1 LETGNNENALNTI
14 EPVDDVCAKT
24 GARFMQAPVEAVYS
38 GGMPARSPG
47 IMSFLFISMG
57 LYFLRTVL
65 FFRNHDPLTQT
76 MSGAMTGGLILA
88 YLAYRRST
96 EDWSWAD
103 FGFIRPSLGD
113 AGVGLLAGAA
123 SIASNIVCGQAH
135 LMPSAAEFNRL
146 PPEIASKPLL
156 AAACMGLIW
165 LAFAEECIFRGYLI
179 PALKTR
185 YGMRTAVLLSSALF
199 GLVHLQFAV
208 PTFVVGIIFSAAFLQ
223 RRSLWASLIAH
234 FTHNTAV
241 TLVGYFLLE
250 RAVR

>member
-1 LETGNNENALNTI
+1 MNPIALAA
-14 EPVDDVCAKT
+14 EGYEKT
-24 GARFMQAPVEAVYS
+24 GARDRRAPVEAVYS
-38 GGMPARSPG
+38 GGMPTRSPG

-57 LYFLRTVL
+57 LYFLLPVL
-65 FFRNHDPLTQT
+65 FFRKHDPLTQM
-76 MSGAMTGGLILA
+76 MSGAITGGFILA

-113 AGVGLLAGAA
+113 AGVGLLAGVA
-123 SIASNIVCGQAH
+123 SIASNIVCRQAH

-146 PPEIASKPLL
+146 PSEIASKPLL
-156 AAACMGLIW
+156 AAVCLGLIG

-179 PALKTR
+179 PALETR
-185 YGMRTAVLLSSALF
+185 YGMKTTVLLSSALF
-199 GLVHLQFAV
+199 GLFHLQFAV
-208 PTFVVGIIFSAAFLQ
+208 PTFVVGIIFSAAFLR

-234 FTHNTAV
+234 FTHNTAA
-241 TLVGYFLLE
+241 TLVGYFLLA